1 MVKLHFLFLSFIFFP
16 KNQFDVKLY
25 IRFFRDKC
33 KYADLIFWSCDKRYI
48 LCKLNTYSPMKFSN
62 IDVYVA
68 CIMREV
74 KRRGSKSAFF
84 RTTDE
89 NHNGVKKVLEFA

>member
-1 MVKLHFLFLSFIFFP
+1 
-16 KNQFDVKLY
+16 
-25 IRFFRDKC
+25 
-33 KYADLIFWSCDKRYI
+33 
-48 LCKLNTYSPMKFSN
+48 MKFSN